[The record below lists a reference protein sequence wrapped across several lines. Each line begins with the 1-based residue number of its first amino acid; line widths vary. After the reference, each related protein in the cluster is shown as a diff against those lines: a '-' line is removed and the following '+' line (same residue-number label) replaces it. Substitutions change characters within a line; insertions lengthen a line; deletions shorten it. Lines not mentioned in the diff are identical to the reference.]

1 MDRNFMPEE
10 LAEYIRKEAEKSGY
24 EIVDLATRGGR
35 GFFLEIILDK
45 EGGITLDECTA
56 FNRKITSWMDEQKMF
71 ESGYTLDVC
80 SPGLDRP
87 LKSDSDFVWALD
99 KQVQVKTHE
108 PVNGK
113 SAVIGKLIKA
123 DAGKDITIEDEDG
136 SEVRIERSN
145 VAKAKL
151 WVAV

>member
-10 LAEYIRKEAEKSGY
+10 LSEYIRKEAENSGY
-24 EIVDLATRGGR
+24 EIVDLATRGGK
-35 GFFLEIILDK
+35 GFFLEIVLDK

-56 FNRKITSWMDEQKMF
+56 FNRKVTSWMDGQKMF
-71 ESGYTLDVC
+71 EGGYTLDVC

-87 LKSDSDFVWALD
+87 LKSDSDFMWALN
-99 KQVQVKTHE
+99 KQIQVKTHE

-113 SAVIGKLIKA
+113 SAVIGKLIKT
-123 DAGKDITIEDEDG
+123 DGDKDITIQDEDG

-145 VAKAKL
+145 VARAKL
-151 WVAV
+151 WVSV